1 VSNPRRIIA
10 ATGSDGKSCVISN
23 EAIPPADSQPM
34 AATNVWNGAAGR
46 VSNSAP
52 FGGGFTPFGMHQ
64 LTDSIYSLT
73 IAEFAPGL
81 GKDDPG
87 MHFTETA
94 DHFYVIAG
102 EVKLVLES
110 GEVTLRAG
118 DLGVCRGAMH
128 GWRNDSGAIARMLT
142 FMLPAEPLER

>member
-102 EVKLVLES
+102 EVK
-110 GEVTLRAG
+110 RAG